1 MTSLLESWSGYS
13 IPLIIIGILCIAVI
27 VVAAHTIKKNR
38 EKKQVLQKKYK
49 ASNFSYQR
57 QKYRPEKKLIQR
69 MLPALQS
76 RTVPKTPIPASE
88 ENTILHNKTDNTQNL
103 LQLTWKYSL
112 DICTIATS
120 DGLVVATSGG
130 EQAQTDAATYGKM
143 QTPDQNLII
152 PGVMIFELKL
162 KGSAL
167 VGIIRTKNPV
177 SEDISKKIAADTQ
190 AMLNLWE

>member
-1 MTSLLESWSGYS
+1 MTSLLESWSEYS
-13 IPLIIIGILCIAVI
+13 IVLIVIGIIFIVVI

-38 EKKQVLQKKYK
+38 EKKQNLQKKSK
-49 ASNFSYQR
+49 TSNFSYQPR
-57 QKYRPEKKLIQR
+57 KYHSEKKLIQR

-76 RTVPKTPIPASE
+76 RTVPITPTPVSE
-88 ENTILHNKTDNTQNL
+88 ENSILQKKTDITQNL
-103 LQLTWKYSL
+103 LQLTRKYSL

-130 EQAQTDAATYGKM
+130 EQALTDAAAYGKM
-143 QTPDQNLII
+143 RTPIQTPII
-152 PGVMIFELKL
+152 SGVMIIELNL

-190 AMLNLWE
+190 AILNFWI